1 MRCLLSRFLGQ
12 WNESGWKSINHMSSE
27 GWKKPLFRVS
37 RFYYPAAIEQIKWYF
52 RREKQAQQAADS
64 TLPAAIPKQQ
74 QRGTTLP
81 LLLACEQQWKNVKI
95 LFLGPCSTN
104 IRFLKRFL
112 KQNSLRISNLFS
124 NEPTKTAMPI
134 ANSVFYW
141 WWFQRAESSYYR
153 NKANLQGNW
162 PQIGPERI
170 EKTVAKAQ

>member
-1 MRCLLSRFLGQ
+1 MSDFHSQKKLEQNDSLLHKCRIFLYSVNFLAWRDMIMRCLLSRFLGQ

-74 QRGTTLP
+74 QRSTTLP

-104 IRFLKRFL
+104 IRFFKRFL
-112 KQNSLRISNLFS
+112 KQKF
-124 NEPTKTAMPI
+124 PTNIKL
-134 ANSVFYW
+134 V
-141 WWFQRAESSYYR
+141 
-153 NKANLQGNW
+153 
-162 PQIGPERI
+162 
-170 EKTVAKAQ
+170 